1 MNPYQVLGLRQD
13 DHLTDEDVRA
23 AWRRIASAT
32 HPDREDGGD
41 AGRFALAAAAYDEL
55 RTEYRRNEARATR
68 AQRAGRAGQAVPGAC
83 RVMLVP
89 VVAAVTAGAA
99 AVLAAPDAA
108 SGIALVTGIGTWLV
122 LALRR
127 ARVINPGQGRWRPA
141 WPGRPTRR
149 TKIPRTRPRAG
160 RPAPGQV
167 PGAQR

>member
-1 MNPYQVLGLRQD
+1 MNPYQMLGLRQD
-13 DHLTDEDVRA
+13 DQLTDEDVRA

-55 RTEYRRNEARATR
+55 RTEYRRYEARAAR
-68 AQRAGRAGQAVPGAC
+68 EQRAVKRRWPVPGAW
-83 RVMLVP
+83 RVLLVLA
-89 VVAAVTAGAA
+89 VIAATAGAA

-108 SGIALVTGIGTWLV
+108 SGIALVTGIGTWLA

-127 ARVINPGQGRWRPA
+127 ARVINPGQGRLRPV
-141 WPGRPTRR
+141 WPGRPTRQTR
-149 TKIPRTRPRAG
+149 IPRTRPRAG
-160 RPAPGQV
+160 PPAQGQV